1 MTFGEKLKDL
11 RLRLNYSQSELA
23 EVTGISERSLY
34 TYEAQGAIPRRGNIR
49 KIAEALKVDP
59 SYLMNE
65 DDTEP
70 GAGFEEE
77 EFVRRAKSRYGNKGK
92 REAEAILARTG
103 ALFAG
108 GALDDDAKDV
118 FMESVMKIYMESKEE
133 ARKKFSPKG
142 KDQSK

>member
-34 TYEAQGAIPRRGNIR
+34 TYEVLGAIPRKGNIA
-49 KIAEALKVDP
+49 KLAEVFKVDP
-59 SYLMNE
+59 SYLT
-65 DDTEP
+65 DDKNSDP
-70 GAGFEEE
+70 GEGFEKE
-77 EFVRRAKSRYGNKGK
+77 EFVRRAKSRYGNKGR
-92 REAEAILARTG
+92 REAEAILERTG

-108 GALDDDAKDV
+108 GALDEEAKDI

-133 ARKKFSPKG
+133 ARKKFTPKN
-142 KDQSK
+142 SR

>member
-34 TYEAQGAIPRRGNIR
+34 TYEALGAIPRKGNIR
-49 KIAEALKVDP
+49 RLAEALKVDV
-59 SYLMNE
+59 SYLTEE
-65 DDTEP
+65 DSTDP
-70 GAGFEEE
+70 GENFEEE

-92 REAEAILARTG
+92 REAEAILERTG

-108 GALDDDAKDV
+108 GALDEEAKDI

-133 ARKKFSPKG
+133 ARKKFSPKNR
-142 KDQSK
+142 Q

>member
-11 RLRLNYSQSELA
+11 RLKLNYSQSELS

-34 TYEAQGAIPRRGNIR
+34 TYEQLGAIPRKSNI
-49 KIAEALKVDP
+49 KKLSEALKVDAE
-59 SYLMNE
+59 YLTDE
-65 DDTEP
+65 SLDDP
-70 GAGFEEE
+70 GADFEEE

-92 REAEAILARTG
+92 REAEAILARAG

-118 FMESVMKIYMESKEE
+118 FMESLMKIYMESKEE
-133 ARKKFSPKG
+133 ASKKFG
-142 KDQSK
+142 KKEESK

>member
-34 TYEAQGAIPRRGNIR
+34 TYEALGAIPRRGNIQ
-49 KIAEALKVDP
+49 KLADALKVSA
-59 SYLMNE
+59 SYL
-65 DDTEP
+65 TEAESADP
-70 GAGFEEE
+70 GADFEEE

-92 REAEAILARTG
+92 REAEAILERTG

-108 GALDDDAKDV
+108 GALDEEAKDI

-133 ARKKFSPKG
+133 ARKKFS
-142 KDQSK
+142 SKNK